1 MNNEKNERYLLM
13 DIFNNL
19 NDVYLCITEYDNDIY
34 DKLCS
39 VDNYRLMMSIINF
52 SNTINTELNR
62 IDKICKRQFD
72 LNKFYSSS
80 FIFINFI

>member
-39 VDNYRLMMSIINF
+39 VDNYKLMMSIINF

-62 IDKICKRQFD
+62 FDRNCKRQFD
-72 LNKFYSSS
+72 SNRIDENKIKRIE
-80 FIFINFI
+80 FI

>member
-13 DIFNNL
+13 NIFNN
-19 NDVYLCITEYDNDIY
+19 VYLCITEYDNDIY

-52 SNTINTELNR
+52 SNTINSKLNR
-62 IDKICKRQFD
+62 FH
-72 LNKFYSSS
+72 
-80 FIFINFI
+80 

>member
-13 DIFNNL
+13 NIFNNL
-19 NDVYLCITEYDNDIY
+19 NDVYLCITEYDSDIY

-52 SNTINTELNR
+52 SNTINNELNR
-62 IDKICKRQFD
+62 FDRNCKRHFD
-72 LNKFYSSS
+72 SNRIDENKKKE
-80 FIFINFI
+80 

>member
-13 DIFNNL
+13 NIFNNL
-19 NDVYLCITEYDNDIY
+19 NDVYLYITEYDNDIY

-52 SNTINTELNR
+52 SNTINNELNR
-62 IDKICKRQFD
+62 FDRNCKRHFD
-72 LNKFYSSS
+72 SNRIDENKKKE
-80 FIFINFI
+80 

>member
-34 DKLCS
+34 DKLFS

-52 SNTINTELNR
+52 SNTINNELNR
-62 IDKICKRQFD
+62 FDRNCKRQFD
-72 LNKFYSSS
+72 SNRIDENKKKRIE
-80 FIFINFI
+80 FI

>member
-39 VDNYRLMMSIINF
+39 VDNYRLLMSLINF
-52 SNTINTELNR
+52 SNTINSELNR
-62 IDKICKRQFD
+62 FDRNCKRQFD
-72 LNKFYSSS
+72 SNRIDENKKKRIE
-80 FIFINFI
+80 FI